1 MAKKEI
7 KLNDDVK
14 KTFLDKLIDDPSEN
28 RVPVI
33 VSKEEKNEI
42 RKAKKKEKL
51 RLKEEQKIN
60 KKRIKKGYI
69 VKEEDI
75 VRYRDIDLSK
85 GLTTEIIEQ
94 RKKDGLSNAS
104 DKSKGKSI
112 SQIILSNIF
121 TFFNLLFLVIA
132 IILIIIGEFKNL
144 IFLVTVLANLFIG
157 IYQEIKAKKQI
168 DKLSLLSVPTSIV
181 MRDGKK
187 IEIPVE
193 EVVLDDITFFTSGKQ
208 ISTDCVV
215 LEGNVEADESL
226 LTGESEAIAKPK
238 GSILYSGSFIV
249 GGSCVARVDKV
260 GSNSYIEKLAKDAKK
275 YKKPKSELL
284 RTLNGI
290 LKIISMIIIP
300 LGVMTWYFSFKNDLG
315 FLQIFQSEN
324 HLRLN
329 QAIVA
334 AAGSMVAMIPAGLFL
349 LTTVALAI
357 SVVRLAKKNTLV
369 QELYCIE
376 MLARV
381 DILCLDKTGTITDG
395 TMKVI
400 DSVEINNTTDYTVR
414 EIVGSMMN
422 AFEETNPTSDALIK
436 FFDKNKV
443 LTSVSTIPFSS
454 KRKYS
459 AVTFDK
465 EGTFVLG
472 APEFVLDTQYDK
484 VKKKVERFSAQG
496 SRVLAL
502 AKVTGKIDP
511 KEKPKGAKVI
521 ALIAIQDHIRE
532 DASETIAYFKNNG
545 VEVKVISGDNPI
557 TVSEIASRAGVS
569 GANRYISLDGM
580 SDDNVR
586 AVAFDYNVFGR
597 VSPEQKK
604 ILVQT
609 YKEYKKTVAMTGDGV
624 NDILALKEADC
635 SIAMASGSEATRYVA
650 HLVLMDSNFAS
661 MPKVVAEG
669 RRVINNIQRTST
681 LFLVK
686 TLFAIMLT
694 VLYLLLPSHDYP
706 FAPNQMILIEFCVIG
721 IPSFFLALQPNTEKV
736 TGRFLSNVVRSIL
749 PGAFTVL
756 ISHLIIYFLGTTNI
770 FGFQNFA
777 GGAFDYAPYRTVTI
791 YITTIIM
798 FYVLYKVSKPL
809 NVLRGAVISLMAI
822 VAIVLALV
830 VNNNIIL
837 GFIGGFGFAKL
848 ELAEWLIVIIFL
860 FAIPWMMKIINGFFT
875 VIRIIPEKESK

>member
-1 MAKKEI
+1 MENNDKKV
-7 KLNDDVK
+7 NDDVK
-14 KTFLDKLIDDPSEN
+14 KTFLDKLIDVPAESK
-28 RVPVI
+28 VPVI
-33 VSKEEKNEI
+33 ISKEERIEI
-42 RKAKKKEKL
+42 RKAKKREKR
-51 RLKEEQKIN
+51 RLKEESKTRKQ
-60 KKRIKKGYI
+60 RLRKGYI
-69 VKEEDI
+69 VKEEEI
-75 VRYRDIDLSK
+75 IRYHNIEISE
-85 GLTTEIIEQ
+85 GLTTEIVEQ

-104 DKSKGKSI
+104 EKSKGKSI
-112 SQIILSNIF
+112 YQIVFSNIF
-121 TFFNLLFLVIA
+121 TFFNLLFLTIA
-132 IILIIIGEFKNL
+132 IILILIGEFKNL
-144 IFLVTVLANLFIG
+144 IFLATVLANLFIG
-157 IYQEIKAKKQI
+157 IAQEIKAKKQI

-181 MRDGKK
+181 IRDSEK
-187 IEIPVE
+187 IEIPIE
-193 EVVLDDITFFTSGKQ
+193 EVVLDDIAFFTSGKQ

-215 LEGNVEADESL
+215 LEGNVEVNESL
-226 LTGESEAIAKPK
+226 LTGESEAIDKSK

-249 GGSCVARVDKV
+249 SGSCVARVDKV
-260 GSNSYIEKLAKDAKK
+260 GANSYIEKLASDAKK

-290 LKIISMIIIP
+290 LKVISMIIIP
-300 LGVMTWYFSFKNDLG
+300 LGLMTWYFSFQNDLT
-315 FLQIFQSEN
+315 FAEVFQPEN
-324 HLRLN
+324 FDRLN
-329 QAIVA
+329 KAVVA

-349 LTTVALAI
+349 LTTVALAV
-357 SVVRLAKKNTLV
+357 SVVRLAKQNTLV

-414 EIVGSMMN
+414 EIVGSMMTT
-422 AFEETNPTSDALIK
+422 FEEINPTSDALIK

-443 LTSVSTIPFSS
+443 LTPVSSIPFSS
-454 KRKYS
+454 QRKYS
-459 AVTFDK
+459 AVTFET

-472 APEFVLDTQYDK
+472 APEFVLDTQYKK
-484 VKKKVERFSAQG
+484 VKNKVERFSAQG

-511 KEKPKGAKVI
+511 KQRPKAAKVI
-521 ALIAIQDHIRE
+521 ALIAIQDHIRD

-545 VEVKVISGDNPI
+545 VDVKVISGDNPI
-557 TVSEIASRAGVS
+557 TVSEIASRAGVT

-580 SDDNVR
+580 TDDNVR

-609 YKEYKKTVAMTGDGV
+609 YKAYKKTVAMTGDGV

-669 RRVINNIQRTST
+669 RRVINNIERTST

-686 TLFAIMLT
+686 TLFAILLT
-694 VLYLLLPSHDYP
+694 ILYLVLPNKDYP
-706 FAPNQMILIEFCVIG
+706 FAPNQMLIIEFCIIG

-736 TGRFLSNVVRSIL
+736 TGKFLSNVIRSIL
-749 PGAFTVL
+749 PGAFVVL
-756 ISHLIIYFLGTTNI
+756 FSHLIVYSLGKYIPGFSAFLETGN
-770 FGFQNFA
+770 G
-777 GGAFDYAPYRTVTI
+777 YAPYTTVTL
-791 YITTIIM
+791 YITTLIM
-798 FYVLYKVSKPL
+798 FYVLYEVSKPINL
-809 NVLRGAVISLMAI
+809 MRGFVISIMGITAVLLI
-822 VAIVLALV
+822 VFFNDNIVFGLL
-830 VNNNIIL
+830 
-837 GFIGGFGFAKL
+837 GGFGFENLKL
-848 ELAEWLIVIIFL
+848 ADSLLVLLFL
-860 FAIPWMMKIINGFFT
+860 FAIPWMMRFVGSLFR
-875 VIRIIPEKESK
+875 VLRIIPEKER